1 MKQETLTAA
10 DKLIQIME
18 ARKTEDERR
27 KAQDAEIERLRKE
40 VSKEKGSHSIFVPFA
55 LRCDTKKAK
64 TLATLRE
71 TGRDMN
77 AVEICEYNEWSLL
90 SRFYVWTILNYA
102 CFDGS
107 PVKRVNLGRYQWVGV

>member
-1 MKQETLTAA
+1 MKQETLTAT
-10 DKLIQIME
+10 DKLIQMME
-18 ARKTEDERR
+18 ARKIEDERR

-40 VSKEKGSHSIFVPFA
+40 ANKEKGFSIVVAFA
-55 LRCDTKKAK
+55 LRSDTKKAQ
-64 TLATLRE
+64 TLKTLRE
-71 TGRDMN
+71 TGKDMN
-77 AVEICEYNEWSLL
+77 AVEICEYNRWSLL